1 MPEQVN
7 FRTTLNRRLLLGSL
21 VAAGGLALA
30 GPARAMSLPNPGTR
44 QIAFDIRREGASIGR
59 HEVRFNRKGER
70 LEVDVDID
78 IAVSLAFIPIF
89 SYRHRTH
96 EVWQDGRLVAL
107 DSETDDDGTALAVS
121 ARQRADGLWVS
132 GAEGDFLAPAAVL
145 PTSYWNPLTVRQTS
159 LLDSQHGRLLEVRP
173 AFVGMERLAEG
184 PARRYR
190 LSGDLEA
197 DLWYTGDEWV
207 KIAFEAR
214 GADVSYAR
222 RDLGRGVGTSG

>member
-7 FRTTLNRRLLLGSL
+7 SCTTLDRRVLLGSL

-30 GPARAMSLPNPGTR
+30 GPARALSLPSPGAR

-59 HEVRFNRKGER
+59 HEVRFSRQGGR

-78 IAVSLAFIPIF
+78 IAVSLAFFTVF

-96 EVWQDGRLVAL
+96 EVWRDGRLVAL
-107 DSETDDDGTALAVS
+107 DSETDDDGTAFAVS
-121 ARQRADGLWVS
+121 ARQRAEGLWVS
-132 GAEGDFLAPAAVL
+132 GAEGAFVAPAAIL
-145 PTSYWNPLTVRQTS
+145 PTSYWNPLTVHQAR

-173 AFVGMERLAEG
+173 AFVREERLPEG

-190 LSGDLEA
+190 LSGDLEL
-197 DLWYTGDEWV
+197 DLWYAGDEWV

-214 GADVSYAR
+214 GAAVSYAR
-222 RDLGRGVGTSG
+222 RDFGPDGGASG